1 VVEEGEKQGGTGMEE
16 EEEEEEVVCHGLDNL
31 KCQILKDN

>member
-16 EEEEEEVVCHGLDNL
+16 EEEEEEVVCMGWT
-31 KCQILKDN
+31 I